1 MIYTDKT
8 KLAMRVAYK
17 AHDGQV
23 DRTGVPYIF
32 HPLHLAEQMD
42 TEDACVVA
50 LRHDV
55 IEDSEITL
63 EDLRDMGFSEVQLE
77 GVRLMTHIPPSEE
90 LTESEKLEEYLDY
103 VRRIKPNELA
113 KQVKLADLKHNS
125 DPGRQLEDTE
135 INRIRLEKYKK
146 ALEILTS

>member
-1 MIYTDKT
+1 
-8 KLAMRVAYK
+8 
-17 AHDGQV
+17 
-23 DRTGVPYIF
+23 
-32 HPLHLAEQMD
+32 
-42 TEDACVVA
+42 
-50 LRHDV
+50 
-55 IEDSEITL
+55 
-63 EDLRDMGFSEVQLE
+63 
-77 GVRLMTHIPPSEE
+77 MTHIPPSEE